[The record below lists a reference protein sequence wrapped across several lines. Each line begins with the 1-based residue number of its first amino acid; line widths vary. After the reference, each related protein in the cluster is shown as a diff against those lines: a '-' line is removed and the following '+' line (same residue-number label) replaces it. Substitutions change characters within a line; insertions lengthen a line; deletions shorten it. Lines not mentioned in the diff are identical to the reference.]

1 MRVFVLLYDDPNG
14 SGNGGIHTLV
24 DRSSGRNKVLMFAS
38 EDDATRFALMLE
50 AQDFPTPTPEAID
63 DDEVIDFCR
72 DANYEWE
79 LVPEGS
85 LVLPPE
91 QNVDEPEWQSDAEDR
106 AGPPAD
112 VTEEE
117 ESTMSQAELDRL
129 RRQLEELL

>member
-1 MRVFVLLYDDPNG
+1 MRVFVLLYNDPNG

-63 DDEVIDFCR
+63 RDEVIDFCR

-91 QNVDEPEWQSDAEDR
+91 QSVDEPDWQPDAEDR
-106 AGPPAD
+106 EIPTAA
-112 VTEEE
+112 VAEE
-117 ESTMSQAELDRL
+117 ESTMSQAELDLL
-129 RRQLEELL
+129 RRKLEELL